1 MLDPSKYL
9 SNHALTLLRAPSSN
23 RGGCM
28 HSWLTGKRRYG
39 DGAAE
44 MRRRGAA
51 RTPRPARELWAPQRC
66 RIWETSGGSQR
77 SASAP
82 HGGLPTA
89 DLRVAEAGTRSFEHA
104 RAGTREDE
112 WWTSRASA
120 GAEKVI
126 KKINK

>member
-1 MLDPSKYL
+1 MVGVCTHGSREK
-9 SNHALTLLRAPSSN
+9 
-23 RGGCM
+23 GG
-28 HSWLTGKRRYG
+28 YG

-51 RTPRPARELWAPQRC
+51 RTPRPARELRAPQRC

-82 HGGLPTA
+82 QGGLPTA

-112 WWTSRASA
+112 WTSRASA

-126 KKINK
+126 KKKKTNTLSGRLRRHINIRKHTTIT